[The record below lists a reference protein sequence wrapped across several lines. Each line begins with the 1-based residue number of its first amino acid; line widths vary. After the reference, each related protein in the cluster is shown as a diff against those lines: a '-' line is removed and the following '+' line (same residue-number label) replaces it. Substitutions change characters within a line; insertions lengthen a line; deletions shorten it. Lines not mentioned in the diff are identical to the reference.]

1 MKKTTIIVRG
11 FDCDFEVTIQRKEF
25 LDFESAENYIKK
37 DIVSTASVKGL
48 IYHNEQEKLLI
59 LNQNYICPNYKFK
72 NHESKKA

>member
-48 IYHNEQEKLLI
+48 IYHEQEKSLI